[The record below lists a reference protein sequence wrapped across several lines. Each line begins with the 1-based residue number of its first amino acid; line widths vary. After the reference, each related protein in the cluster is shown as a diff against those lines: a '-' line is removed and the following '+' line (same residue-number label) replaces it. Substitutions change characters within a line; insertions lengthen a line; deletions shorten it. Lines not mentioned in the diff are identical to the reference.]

1 MLASNEIY
9 AKSKSDNKN
18 LGSVLLKNKVISQ
31 SQLDEAIKIQ
41 TKTKKALESI
51 LIEQGHLTEE
61 DLAYTFVQNFDMEY
75 IDLKITDI
83 QRDAKRYISFT
94 LAKRYN
100 TIPIK
105 AEDGTLHIASDK
117 PLSTQIKGN
126 LTRLTGKHLKLY
138 ISTTSKIRTLLDDIY
153 KSEEKYKIKV
163 SSEETTSEKTDD
175 TMIIKLVDRIIE
187 KAIRDRTTDIHFETF
202 KDRLRIRFRVDGLL
216 REIESHAIDIAPSVV
231 TRIKVLARMNIAEKR
246 SPQDGGFSFVYNSQ
260 PVDIRVSTLP
270 NIYGEKAV
278 LRLLNTGNIGTD
290 FDSLGMEQ
298 DSVEIFE
305 SLIKRP
311 YGIILLASPTGSG
324 KSTTLNS
331 VLLKLRSEQTNII
344 TVEDPVEYKVD
355 GITQVQV
362 DSTMKVTFPSALR
375 AILRQDPDIIM
386 IGEIRDRETA
396 EIALKASLTGHLVLA
411 TIHTNDAPSAL
422 PRLMD
427 MGCEPYLIS
436 SSISGVIAQRLIRTL
451 CPHCKTPFEPTEE
464 EIISLGAGSLPEG
477 TKWYRAPGCPRC
489 SYTGYRGRVAIFEL
503 LKINPD
509 IQQAIVNRAP
519 AEKIKEIAVATG
531 MRTLLE
537 DGIIKVNKGITSP
550 EEIMRVT
557 LIQ

>member
-1 MLASNEIY
+1 MLPLKETHGKP
-9 AKSKSDNKN
+9 KSGNKL
-18 LGSVLLKNKVISQ
+18 LGSLLLKNKLINQ

-41 TKTKKALESI
+41 ARTKKLVGSI

-61 DLAYTFVQNFDMEY
+61 DIAYTFAQDFDMEY
-75 IDLKITDI
+75 INPQITDI
-83 QRDAKRYISFT
+83 QREATKYISSA

-105 AEDGTLHIASDK
+105 AENGILHIASDK

-138 ISTTSKIRTLLDDIY
+138 VSTTSKIRTLLDNIY
-153 KSEEKYKIKV
+153 NSKGEHKV
-163 SSEETTSEKTDD
+163 SIEGTSSEKTDD

-187 KAIRDRTTDIHFETF
+187 KAIRDRATDIHFETF

-216 REIESHAIDIAPSVV
+216 REIEPHPIDIAPSVI

-246 SPQDGGFSFVYNSQ
+246 SPQDGGFTFVHNPQ

-278 LRLLNTGNIGTD
+278 LRLLNTGNVGTG

-362 DSTMKVTFPSALR
+362 DSAMKVTFPSALR

-436 SSISGVIAQRLIRTL
+436 SSISGVIAQRLVRTL
-451 CPHCKTPFEPTEE
+451 CPYCKTPFEPTEG
-464 EIISLGAGSLPEG
+464 EIRNLGCPSLPEG
-477 TKWYRAPGCPRC
+477 TKWCRAPGCPRC
-489 SYTGYRGRVAIFEL
+489 YYTGYRGRMAIFEL
-503 LKINPD
+503 LKINSD
-509 IQQAIVNRAP
+509 IQQAIVDRAP
-519 AEKIKEIAVATG
+519 AERIKEVAIATG

-537 DGIIKVNKGITSP
+537 DGIIKINKGVTSP
-550 EEIMRVT
+550 EEIIRVT